1 MVVRGLAV
9 LGVMSCGALACV
21 HIPDSLRAEFREVGP
36 GERSNFRPGAHG
48 SARGRDLVGPMPTLA
63 SDAGEADA
71 AASPAAT
78 SAAAVAPAPAA
89 SEAPPAAPPVAPAAQ
104 ADGGVS

>member
-9 LGVMSCGALACV
+9 VGVVSCGAIACV

-48 SARGRDLVGPMPTLA
+48 SASGRDLVGPMPTLA
-63 SDAGEADA
+63 PGAGERETGP
-71 AASPAAT
+71 AASPEAG
-78 SAAAVAPAPAA
+78 PAA
-89 SEAPPAAPPVAPAAQ
+89 SAEPPPPSAPPPA
-104 ADGGVS
+104 DKGVT